1 MLKMLFKNAS
11 TSFKKVEEILPFLR
25 LYQIWI
31 LRDREIK
38 FLPVVG
44 HTVEQL
50 LNKKTAHFPAVFNHL
65 VLPCTRIK
73 NINESTYLS
82 FHKGNENSSR
92 SLYIRKEQHNVLS
105 HSGPIVHCFYVAGT
119 LIKRLGKPLTLTP
132 KAATLQIQ
140 SFPSLP
146 RTGDLQRQLS
156 YLLMIR
162 SVGFKLKTHT
172 KTEFW
177 LT

>member
-1 MLKMLFKNAS
+1 MLARALFSSSNKP
-11 TSFKKVEEILPFLR
+11 TSVLKIDTNWTLPTKYCIAFSQMMKGSSSSLPSKCLFDLFPALSLRKIIKKPYNIR
-25 LYQIWI
+25 TT
-31 LRDREIK
+31 K
-38 FLPVVG
+38 
-44 HTVEQL
+44 TEQDPTWFTCTL
-50 LNKKTAHFPAVFNHL
+50 QFERYWSRQRFPAVFNHL

-132 KAATLQIQ
+132 KAATL
-140 SFPSLP
+140 
-146 RTGDLQRQLS
+146 
-156 YLLMIR
+156 
-162 SVGFKLKTHT
+162 
-172 KTEFW
+172 
-177 LT
+177 